1 MIKKDQLKTSGEIPN
16 QHSFGNILETYN
28 DTSSVDK
35 YASKEG
41 NKITSSTSYQPGNY
55 NNFNYP

>member
-16 QHSFGNILETYN
+16 HHSFGNILETYN

-35 YASKEG
+35 YTSKEA
-41 NKITSSTSYQPGNY
+41 NKITSYQPGNY
-55 NNFNYP
+55 NHFNYT